1 MKRTELDKLLSVLE
15 NPIRRQILAKLSKER
30 HYPLQLSKELNVSQ
44 QAIMKHLKVLEDNE
58 LVMVVEEKSTV
69 GGPPRKS
76 YFSTKRYSIRIDMGP
91 SMFSTDLQS
100 FNEPEIEQEP
110 KSYKEI
116 KDKYE
121 TVCSEE
127 ELNKKF
133 AELKKLVKEINMKL
147 RDLEKQ
153 RTDLINLREGI
164 LKETHDTIRDLCM
177 DYDERKILY
186 SVIDHNLRT
195 LEAISERLNLRERVV
210 LDIVQQLAKQR
221 ILIELEED
229 EE

>member
-44 QAIMKHLKVLEDNE
+44 QAIMKHLKVLEENE
-58 LVMVVEEKSTV
+58 LVMIAEEKSTV

-100 FNEPEIEQEP
+100 FNEPETEP
-110 KSYKEI
+110 KSYQEI
-116 KDKYE
+116 KSKYVK
-121 TVCSEE
+121 VCTEE

-133 AELKKLVKEINMKL
+133 TNLKKLVREINMKL

-153 RTDLINLREGI
+153 RADLLNLRENL

-210 LDIVQQLAKQR
+210 QDLVQQLAKQR

-229 EE
+229 EG

>member
-1 MKRTELDKLLSVLE
+1 MKKTELDKLLSVLE

-44 QAIMKHLKVLEDNE
+44 QAIMKHLKVLENNE
-58 LVMVVEEKSTV
+58 LVMIVEEKSTV

-76 YFSTKRYSIRIDMGP
+76 YFATKRYSIRIDMGP

-100 FNEPEIEQEP
+100 FDEPETEP
-110 KSYKEI
+110 KSYQEI
-116 KDKYE
+116 KSKYE
-121 TVCSEE
+121 KVCSEE

-133 AELKKLVKEINMKL
+133 TELKKLVKEINMKL
-147 RDLEKQ
+147 LNLEKQ
-153 RTDLINLREGI
+153 RTDLLNLRENL
-164 LKETHDTIRDLCM
+164 LKETHATIRDLCM

-210 LDIVQQLAKQR
+210 QDIVQQLAKQR
-221 ILIELEED
+221 ILIELEEED
-229 EE
+229 

>member
-44 QAIMKHLKVLEDNE
+44 QAIMKHLKVLEDND
-58 LVMVVEEKSTV
+58 LVMIIEEKSTV

-76 YFSTKRYSIRIDMGP
+76 YFTTKRYSIRIDMGP
-91 SMFSTDLQS
+91 SMFSTDIQS
-100 FNEPEIEQEP
+100 FDEPEVEP
-110 KSYKEI
+110 KTFQEI
-116 KDKYE
+116 KSKYE
-121 TVCSEE
+121 KVCTEE
-127 ELNKKF
+127 ELNKRF
-133 AELKKLVKEINMKL
+133 SDLKKLVREINTKL

-153 RTDLINLREGI
+153 RTDLLKLRESI

-210 LDIVQQLAKQR
+210 QDIVQQLAKQR

-229 EE
+229 ED